1 MQASDLLDDDYDHEE
16 DEDTQKGRFLTFR
29 MGDED
34 YGIEIRQITEI
45 VGMQR
50 ITKVPDSPE
59 YMKGVIN
66 LRGQVLPVTD
76 LRLRFGM
83 VAREYDERTCIVVVH
98 VRDSHVGLIVDTV
111 NEVVDI
117 PDERIS
123 EPPISA
129 KGTQNGFLTGMGR
142 LEERVVMLL
151 NMENVLS

>member
-1 MQASDLLDDDYDHEE
+1 MQASELLDDDYDNEE

-29 MGDED
+29 MGEED

-59 YMKGVIN
+59 YVKGVIN

-83 VAREYDERTCIVVVH
+83 DSRDYDERTCIVVVQ

-123 EPPISA
+123 EPPASA
-129 KGTQNGFLTGMGR
+129 KGTQNGFLIGMGR

-151 NMENVLS
+151 NMENVLA